1 MEQNILFL
9 FLLSSTALTLFPG
22 PDILFVVSTSL
33 AQGWKKGFLVAL
45 GLCSGLVLH
54 TLVVVFGLGSIL
66 QALPQAIRTIELVGA
81 AYLLFIAFR
90 IWQDNAKTLE
100 HKNKK
105 KITDSLYATGFFMN
119 LSNPKVSL
127 FFISFFPGFLF
138 SEFLPY
144 NQQFLILGGI
154 FLVQA
159 LLVFITIAFLVDRLK
174 KGFKIY
180 GEGNFWKKIQVL
192 VLVGIAFV
200 LIYP

>member
-22 PDILFVVSTSL
+22 PDILFVISTSFS
-33 AQGWKKGFLVAL
+33 QVWKKGFLVAL

-66 QALPQAIRTIELVGA
+66 QSLPQAIRTIELLGA

-90 IWQDNAKTLE
+90 IWHDNVKTLE

-105 KITDSLYATGFFMN
+105 KITDSHYGTGFFMN

-138 SEFLPY
+138 SEVLPY

-159 LLVFITIAFLVDRLK
+159 LLVFTTIAFLVDRLK

>member
-1 MEQNILFL
+1 MNNN
-9 FLLSSTALTLFPG
+9 
-22 PDILFVVSTSL
+22 
-33 AQGWKKGFLVAL
+33 
-45 GLCSGLVLH
+45 
-54 TLVVVFGLGSIL
+54 
-66 QALPQAIRTIELVGA
+66 
-81 AYLLFIAFR
+81 YLKLIIF
-90 IWQDNAKTLE
+90 
-100 HKNKK
+100 
-105 KITDSLYATGFFMN
+105 
-119 LSNPKVSL
+119 

-138 SEFLPY
+138 SEVLPY

-159 LLVFITIAFLVDRLK
+159 LLVFTTIAFLVDRLK